1 MNLIVVESPH
11 KAETI
16 GNMLGNDYVIKAS
29 KGHVKDLPKSDL
41 GIDIKKGFIPKY
53 VTIRGKGKVLKSL
66 SKLAKKSEF
75 IFIAS
80 DPDREGEAI
89 GWHVKNSLKVSN
101 DKVKR
106 ITFNA
111 ITKSA
116 VRKALKNPGEMD
128 MDKVNAQQARR
139 LLDRIIGYKISPPMQ
154 NLVAKGTSA
163 GRVQSVALKL
173 VKDLDDKIEN
183 FVPVDYWSVA
193 ALFESDL
200 KLKLNKINGKKVK
213 KVTDKKELKRIKN
226 ICKPGQDF
234 KVVKSK
240 VSKKKKNPY
249 PPLKTSTMQKVAAKK
264 LGFNSSKT
272 MKIAQRLYEGIKI
285 DGEQQGLI
293 TYMRTDSTRVAP
305 EAKEMAQEYI
315 KEKYGPEYVGDYQTR
330 KAGAQDAHEAIRPT
344 NILLVPN
351 RIKSNLRS
359 DQYKL
364 YKLIW
369 NTFLSSQ
376 FAPMRYEQLRL
387 LLEHDRYIFKGLI
400 NKQTFEGYEKSL
412 EKVRRK
418 KKMFKSLPDIKK
430 GSTLELNKL
439 KIKKK
444 KTKPPKRFK
453 ESSLV
458 DKLEKKGI
466 GRPSTYAAIISK
478 LKSKKYIKVK
488 KKKFYTT
495 KLGKKVVVFLEE
507 HFSNLMDVKFTAR
520 MEKALDQ
527 IQEGKINWKDYLSE
541 YYSDLKPKIGALN
554 KKAGSTYSKKRKK
567 YIGVKTDKSCKK
579 CNQVMNLKKGKYGFY
594 LGCSNYPDC
603 KNTVNIPDEIKIP
616 KDYLEK
622 DKIKLKDKLEGFH
635 KSKEKSL
642 KEKYGVCSKCGKPF
656 RLINGKNGK
665 FLGCTGYPDCK
676 NTKSYNAS

>member
-1 MNLIVVESPH
+1 MNLIIVESPH

-16 GNMLGNDYVIKAS
+16 GDMLGEDYVIKAS

-41 GIDIKKGFIPKY
+41 GIDIENNFKPKY
-53 VTIRGKGKVLKSL
+53 RTIRGKGNVLKSL
-66 SKLAKKSEF
+66 SKLAKKADL
-75 IFIAS
+75 ILIAS

-89 GWHVKNSLKVSN
+89 GWHVKNSLKVSDN
-101 DKVKR
+101 KVKR

-116 VRKALKNPGEMD
+116 VKKALKIPGEID

-173 VKDLDDKIEN
+173 VKDLDDKIDN
-183 FVPVDYWSVA
+183 FVPVDYWSVIG
-193 ALFESDL
+193 LFEDDL
-200 KLKLNKINGKKVK
+200 ELKLNKINDKKIK
-213 KVTDKKELKRIKN
+213 KVTDKKELDRIKATLT
-226 ICKPGQDF
+226 PGVNF
-234 KVVKSK
+234 KVIKSK
-240 VSKKKKNPY
+240 VTKKKKNPSS
-249 PPLKTSTMQKVAAKK
+249 PLKTSTMQKLAAKK

-272 MKIAQRLYEGIKI
+272 MKIAQKLYEGIRI

-305 EAKEMAQEYI
+305 EAKEMAQKYI
-315 KEKYGPEYVGDYQTR
+315 KEKYGQEYVGDYQTK

-344 NILLVPN
+344 NIFLIPK
-351 RIKSNLRS
+351 RIKSNLRPN
-359 DQYKL
+359 QYKL

-369 NTFLSSQ
+369 NTFLTSQ

-387 LLEHDRYIFKGLI
+387 LVTHDKYMFKGLI
-400 NKQTFEGYEKSL
+400 NKQIFDGFEKSL
-412 EKVRRK
+412 EKVKRK

-430 GSTLELNKL
+430 GSQLELNKL

-444 KTKPPKRFK
+444 KTKPPKRFT

-478 LKSKKYIKVK
+478 LKSKKYIRVK

-495 KLGKKVVVFLEE
+495 QLGRKVVIFLEK

-541 YYSDLKPKIGALN
+541 YYSNLKPKIEVLN
-554 KKAGSTYSKKRKK
+554 KKAGSSYSKKRKK
-567 YIGVKTDKSCKK
+567 YLGVKTDISCKK
-579 CNQVMNLKKGKYGFY
+579 CNKVMNLKKGKYGFY

-603 KNTVNIPDEIKIP
+603 KNTINIPDKLEISSN
-616 KDYLEK
+616 YLEK
-622 DKIKLKDKLEGFH
+622 DKIKLKSKLEGFN
-635 KSKEKSL
+635 KSKEERL
-642 KEKYGVCSKCGKPF
+642 KEKYGVCPKCGKPF

-665 FLGCTGYPDCK
+665 FLGCTGYPKCK
-676 NTKSYNAS
+676 NTKNYNAS